1 VAFLAVVRHPGNW
14 ALWRQR
20 PRVIT
25 YCLLTASVT
34 IITTVA
40 WWRADSPTSRDLGM
54 LAALAGLGL
63 LQAELSRQV
72 ERVRRRVSGSAHINM
87 TSVWLMAGI
96 LLLPPA
102 FAATLTA
109 ILYAH
114 LAIRSW
120 YRLQRVPAFRTVSN
134 ACIIMLC
141 CYSSALTLC
150 VLGTPDLRAA
160 TDAGWKGTSAIV
172 AAMVTYFVVNAVLV
186 LPARD
191 RPGRTVLELFGG
203 WADNALEFATLCL
216 GTLNAIALASQPGLA
231 LLVIPPLLIL
241 HRAVLVRQLEAAAKR
256 DAKTG
261 AFNLVG
267 WHSLAERV
275 LARAERERTSF
286 GVLMVDLDHFKSIND
301 TFGHLNGD
309 LVLKAVAGTIQATV
323 RDHNDAVG
331 RFGGEE
337 FVVLLPDI
345 SHADIHVVAE
355 RIRKAVDDIVI
366 ELDSARLLD
375 SLSVS
380 IGTAM
385 YPTAGTALQ
394 RLLDAA
400 DAALYR
406 AKAAGRNRV
415 VHTPTSQAS

>member
-1 VAFLAVVRHPGNW
+1 
-14 ALWRQR
+14 
-20 PRVIT
+20 
-25 YCLLTASVT
+25 
-34 IITTVA
+34 
-40 WWRADSPTSRDLGM
+40 
-54 LAALAGLGL
+54 
-63 LQAELSRQV
+63 
-72 ERVRRRVSGSAHINM
+72 
-87 TSVWLMAGI
+87 
-96 LLLPPA
+96 
-102 FAATLTA
+102 
-109 ILYAH
+109 
-114 LAIRSW
+114 
-120 YRLQRVPAFRTVSN
+120 
-134 ACIIMLC
+134 
-141 CYSSALTLC
+141 
-150 VLGTPDLRAA
+150 
-160 TDAGWKGTSAIV
+160 
-172 AAMVTYFVVNAVLV
+172 
-186 LPARD
+186 
-191 RPGRTVLELFGG
+191 
-203 WADNALEFATLCL
+203 L
-216 GTLNAIALASQPGLA
+216 GTLNALALASQPGLA

-275 LARAERERTSF
+275 LARAERDSTSF

-301 TFGHLNGD
+301 NFGHLNGD

-355 RIRKAVDDIVI
+355 RIRKAVDDIEL
-366 ELDSARLLD
+366 ELDSATLLN

-380 IGTAM
+380 IGAAM

>member
-1 VAFLAVVRHPGNW
+1 
-14 ALWRQR
+14 
-20 PRVIT
+20 
-25 YCLLTASVT
+25 
-34 IITTVA
+34 
-40 WWRADSPTSRDLGM
+40 M

-72 ERVRRRVSGSAHINM
+72 ERVRRRVSGAAHINM

-102 FAATLTA
+102 LAAILTA
-109 ILYAH
+109 VLYAH

-150 VLGTPDLRAA
+150 VLGSPDLRSAI
-160 TDAGWKGTSAIV
+160 DAGWRGTAAIV
-172 AAMVTYFVVNAVLV
+172 LAMVTYFVVNAVLV

-191 RPGRTVLELFGG
+191 RIGRTMVELFGG

-216 GTLNAIALASQPGLA
+216 GTLNALALASQPGLA
-231 LLVIPPLLIL
+231 LLIIPPLLIL
-241 HRAVLVRQLEAAAKR
+241 HRAVLVRQLEAAAQR

-275 LARAERERTSF
+275 LARAERDHTSV

-355 RIRKAVDDIVI
+355 RIRKAVDDIVLD
-366 ELDSARLLD
+366 LDSSTMLD

-400 DAALYR
+400 DTALYR

-415 VHTPTSQAS
+415 VHTPAPQAS

>member
-1 VAFLAVVRHPGNW
+1 
-14 ALWRQR
+14 
-20 PRVIT
+20 
-25 YCLLTASVT
+25 
-34 IITTVA
+34 
-40 WWRADSPTSRDLGM
+40 
-54 LAALAGLGL
+54 
-63 LQAELSRQV
+63 
-72 ERVRRRVSGSAHINM
+72 M
-87 TSVWLMAGI
+87 TSVWTLAGV

-102 FAATLTA
+102 FAAVLTA

-134 ACIIMLC
+134 ACIIVLC
-141 CYSSALTLC
+141 CYTAALVMC
-150 VLGTPDLRAA
+150 VGGAPDLTAA
-160 TDAGWKGTSAIV
+160 IKRGWTGTATV
-172 AAMVTYFVVNAVLV
+172 LLALVVYFIVNALLV

-191 RPGRTVLELFGG
+191 RIGRTVVDLFGG

-216 GTLNAIALASQPGLA
+216 GTLNALALASLPGLA

-275 LARAERERTSF
+275 LARAERDRTSF

-309 LVLKAVAGTIQATV
+309 LVLKAVASTIQATV

-337 FVVLLPDI
+337 FVVLLPNI

-355 RIRKAVDDIVI
+355 RIRKAVDDIEL
-366 ELDSARLLD
+366 ELDSSTMLD

-415 VHTPTSQAS
+415 VHTQTSQAS